1 MTNPCEVR
9 AFYAIRKE
17 LKWLEEEVDALD
29 KMEHYGDSEETKAY
43 FRGKRN
49 AVAQEYSRLL
59 YWMDEFEFDL
69 EREKEATH
77 VQEN

>member
-1 MTNPCEVR
+1 MTNPCKAS

-17 LKWLEEEVDALD
+17 LEWLEEEADVLD
-29 KMEHYGDSEETKAY
+29 KMEHCGDSEETKAY

-59 YWMDEFEFDL
+59 YWMDEFNL
-69 EREKEATH
+69 EKEKEAVY